1 MATILV
7 ILCSIVGCI
16 TGLVGWLFFG
26 LSPLV
31 ALGIWVGSGP
41 VAAALIT
48 IFTAPSLEREPRQTA
63 DPCVDGPHS

>member
-1 MATILV
+1 MATVLV
-7 ILCSIVGCI
+7 ILCSVVGCI
-16 TGLVGWLFFG
+16 TGLTGWLFFG

-48 IFTAPSLEREPRQTA
+48 IFTAPESARSRATDDA
-63 DPCVDGPHS
+63 GSRTVA

>member
-1 MATILV
+1 MATVLV

-31 ALGIWVGSGP
+31 ALGIWVLSGP

-48 IFTAPSLEREPRQTA
+48 IFTAPASESKHDPVAHRA
-63 DPCVDGPHS
+63 DPHTCS